1 MTPTRDR
8 EEAGGRVAAKVQK
21 VLRDSKDAAL
31 AFGTRVF
38 LNTRLRG
45 IGDMTELVIDT
56 KKQSVRVRVNLLG
69 EAEAIEIDVKKY
81 LLTERGEKSVLT
93 ISDVTTS
100 REWLTEALRQFVVGR
115 PITIPPAAGAI
126 LKLLT

>member
-1 MTPTRDR
+1 M
-8 EEAGGRVAAKVQK
+8 
-21 VLRDSKDAAL
+21 
-31 AFGTRVF
+31 
-38 LNTRLRG
+38 
-45 IGDMTELVIDT
+45 
-56 KKQSVRVRVNLLG
+56 NLLG